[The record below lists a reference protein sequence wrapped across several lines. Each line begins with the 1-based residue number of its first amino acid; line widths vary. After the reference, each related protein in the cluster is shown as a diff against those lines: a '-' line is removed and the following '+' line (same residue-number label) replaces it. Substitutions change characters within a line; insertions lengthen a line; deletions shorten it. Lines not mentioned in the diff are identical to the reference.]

1 MLSRKQFLSEIL
13 IRGVQTLASFSNVSE
28 ESGLCQ
34 NSDFLAL
41 TELSPSLLKIEAER
55 LGINPDHLDE
65 AGLRRKV
72 YAALSEQ
79 CCRQSDSS
87 S

>member
-1 MLSRKQFLSEIL
+1 MLSRKQFLQEIL
-13 IRGVQTLASFSNVSE
+13 IRGVHTLASFSKVSE
-28 ESGLCQ
+28 ESSLCL

-41 TELSPSLLKIEAER
+41 TELSPSLLKMEAER
-55 LGINPDHLDE
+55 LGINPAHLDE

-72 YAALSEQ
+72 YAALSQQ
-79 CCRQSDSS
+79 CRRQFDSS